1 MAATAAAQVIV
12 RFECKQL
19 LVWEEESKRYCFDD
33 RTNVYCSEQTFD
45 EYMWHH
51 TLYRIDAAGA
61 GQLIVDG
68 VVQNLV
74 DADGNSLGTDTFQT
88 AMSPTQCRTDL
99 YGDEGK
105 GPNSQHCCT
114 TRIGAGCGN
123 VTHETFDGFI
133 DEVRAHA
140 RTHSLPGP
148 PMSSWAR
155 RRRG

>member
-1 MAATAAAQVIV
+1 MVAAVVAQVIV

-33 RTNVYCSEQTFD
+33 RTNMYCSEQTFD
-45 EYMWHH
+45 EFMWHH
-51 TLYRIDAAGA
+51 TLYRIDATGA

-74 DADGNSLGTDTFQT
+74 DAAGTSLGSDTFQT
-88 AMSPTQCRTDL
+88 AMSPTQCRTGL

-105 GPNSQHCCT
+105 GLNSQHCCT

-123 VTHETFDGFI
+123 STHDTFEGFI
-133 DEVRAHA
+133 DEVRTRA
-140 RTHSLPGP
+140 RTHAPRF
-148 PMSSWAR
+148 SSAVVAR
-155 RRRG
+155 GEWRG